1 MLAVFC
7 HGTRNELFAP
17 AAGAATLERRNKQ
30 ANCQSADFETEVSL
44 NSENEMATLES
55 FMALAHFM
63 PDKCI
68 AFFWQ

>member
-1 MLAVFC
+1 M
-7 HGTRNELFAP
+7 
-17 AAGAATLERRNKQ
+17 LERRNKQ